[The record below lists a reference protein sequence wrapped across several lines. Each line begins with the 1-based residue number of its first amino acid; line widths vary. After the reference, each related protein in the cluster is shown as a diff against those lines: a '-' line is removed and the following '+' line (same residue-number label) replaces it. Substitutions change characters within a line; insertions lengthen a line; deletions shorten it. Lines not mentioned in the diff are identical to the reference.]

1 MKIANIYPIANQE
14 GYQDEEYVM
23 ILAHLVKQGL
33 YDKKYFTGNKYI
45 IMDNGLF
52 EKQQVSTD
60 VRDCISLAENSGIQ
74 VSEIIVPDAVNNIKE
89 TIKLF
94 EENKEAIAEWQAKY
108 KFMFVAQAKSYLDLL
123 KGILYANKMY
133 KKYNIS
139 VGISKLTP
147 LKRDSFLSRCTYRL
161 CKPEIHFLG
170 IKESFCELTKVKTMI
185 RGCDSSQLAFIAKNV
200 PDCFE
205 MDIAKLLTYTRK
217 GEDIDLAK
225 DKCNASAL
233 SYLKVIF
240 KKGVKQWGFMMK

>member
-1 MKIANIYPIANQE
+1 
-14 GYQDEEYVM
+14 
-23 ILAHLVKQGL
+23 
-33 YDKKYFTGNKYI
+33 
-45 IMDNGLF
+45 
-52 EKQQVSTD
+52 
-60 VRDCISLAENSGIQ
+60 
-74 VSEIIVPDAVNNIKE
+74 
-89 TIKLF
+89 
-94 EENKEAIAEWQAKY
+94 
-108 KFMFVAQAKSYLDLL
+108 MFVAQAKSYLDLL